1 MDKYGVGQDS
11 YCYPDSEVLKNCLNI
26 EDEDALS
33 DAERDITGLAAE
45 EIEFELPP
53 YDLATL
59 QRIHQQLFG
68 DIYDWAGD
76 IRTVDVSKGD
86 TRFCTTHRIIPEAK
100 KVFDQLADKGWL
112 EGLSRDA
119 LIDEVAELYGE
130 LNMVHPFREGN
141 GRALRLLFEFIIVN
155 AGYEISWSAVDEDE
169 WLEAN
174 ILSALAADA
183 SGLVAIFDKS
193 IGEPITD

>member
-1 MDKYGVGQDS
+1 MDKYGAGQDS
-11 YCYPDSEVLKNCLNI
+11 YCYPDSEVLKNRLNI
-26 EDEDALS
+26 EDDDALS
-33 DAERDITGLAAE
+33 EAEREITELAAE
-45 EIEFELPP
+45 EIEFEPPP

-86 TRFCTTHRIIPEAK
+86 TRFCTTQRIIPEAK
-100 KVFDQLADKGWL
+100 KLFDQLADKGWL

-141 GRALRLLFEFIIVN
+141 GRALRLLFQFIIVN
-155 AGYEISWSAVDEDE
+155 AGYEISWSAVDEHE

-174 ILSALAADA
+174 IHSALAADA
-183 SGLVAIFDKS
+183 AGLVAIFDKS
-193 IGEPITD
+193 IGESIID